1 MKETS
6 KNIIFFLPNFS
17 KGGSGYA
24 ILKLCGHLK
33 NKGFKLHVICIG
45 KCALKKELNLNKVK
59 VYEIQSR
66 STFFSMSSLRM
77 IAEKISIS
85 NNLRTVF
92 VSNHHYAN
100 VTAIIALRKNLDIKK
115 VLIERTS
122 LAQLR
127 RHYSIKD
134 FFKKQIILFLIKILY
149 SKSDLII
156 ANSRREASDIK
167 KFCNTKT
174 THIYP
179 AAYKKIKIKIQRKR
193 KKDINI
199 LNIGSLIKEK
209 GIDTIIKAIHNL
221 NNKNIKLNVL
231 GEGYDKNQDEKKYLI
246 DLIKSYKLQNQ
257 IKLHGFKNNL
267 QKFYIN
273 SDLYINSSH
282 CEGFSSSIV
291 EAMNYNIPVICSDCK
306 GGNREITDNGKAG
319 ALFEVDKYYELKN
332 QIKFYLNN
340 KKSVMKKIK
349 YANNHIKKFSYINNF
364 LSYEKIFKKI

>member
-77 IAEKISIS
+77 ITEKISIS
-85 NNLRTVF
+85 NNLRTIF

-174 THIYP
+174 T
-179 AAYKKIKIKIQRKR
+179 
-193 KKDINI
+193 I

>member
-167 KFCNTKT
+167 KFYNTKT

-179 AAYKKIKIKIQRKR
+179 AENKKIKIKIQRKR